1 MQQRLVGLPDTSGE
15 AETTGN
21 VWSLNRCSTPF
32 CFCVSNWWI
41 PSRVSAFVVQV
52 FRGRTHQLGHS
63 VDIDLSLL
71 QASTEEHGRRHQK
84 VVSYAVSINVQ
95 RCDLAA
101 VVGADLEETCM
112 QSEFAGEY
120 VLFVDSHVVFGGTDD
135 LELIIYSNIESKWES
150 V

>member
-1 MQQRLVGLPDTSGE
+1 M
-15 AETTGN
+15 
-21 VWSLNRCSTPF
+21 
-32 CFCVSNWWI
+32 
-41 PSRVSAFVVQV
+41 
-52 FRGRTHQLGHS
+52 FRGRTHQLCHS

-135 LELIIYSNIESKWES
+135 LELIIYSNIESKWEVCVAS
-150 V
+150 KQVVRVVGISWMLRRRRWISHWSGRNIIFVFSD